1 MLDLLKQFFGFDRF
15 RPLQE
20 DIIANVLTGND
31 SLVIMPT
38 GGGKSLCYQLPA
50 LRLDGI
56 TLVVSPLIALMKDQ
70 VDGLKANGIKAEFIN
85 SALPYQDMVRIRGE
99 ALRGEVK
106 ILYVSPERLALE
118 GFQSLLRSL
127 NVCLV
132 AVDEAHCISEWGH
145 DFRPDYRSLG
155 ALRRSMPDVPFIAL
169 TATATY
175 RVRDDI
181 VTQLGL
187 TNPQRFVASF
197 NRANLNYEVRSKRN
211 FFGQLAELLESRR
224 NQSAIIYCFSR
235 KETEELAVDLR
246 GLGLMAK
253 PYHAGMDA
261 EARRRTQEEFIA
273 GEFPIVVAT
282 IAFGMGID
290 KPDVRLVV
298 HNSLPKSLE
307 GYYQETGRAGRD
319 GLPSDC
325 VLFYSYGDKSKQE
338 FFINRIEDD
347 IERQNANDKLTQVID
362 YCQLQA
368 CRRRYLLEYFGD
380 ETVSDGAS
388 PNDCQGCDI
397 CLLPREEFD
406 ATIIAQKI
414 LSAILKTGQRY
425 GITHIDAVLRG
436 GRSKRIRES
445 GHDSLSVFG
454 IAKEHTGDEIKELSA
469 LLMAEG
475 LIYRNSEEY
484 PTLGVTD
491 KGRQF
496 LKERQ
501 RLTLSRPKRAEQT
514 QRQRVDRAA
523 TLNNEL
529 FERLRSLRL
538 EIARELEVPAFVV
551 FNDATLNDMAQ
562 RVPRNREEFGRISG
576 VGSVKLQ
583 QFGDKF
589 LAEIEQFLRANPDP
603 IKEEPSPDSD
613 HSRASEKRAVRREG
627 STYSQTRELLNQG
640 MSASQVAH
648 RRGLS
653 VGTIVS
659 HVEMM
664 VANGIDVDLEPS
676 LPRTDRKVVIEAAF
690 DQAGGTEAKL
700 STVYENVGDD
710 ITYED
715 IRIVRAHLT
724 QSNGN
729 TH

>member
-1 MLDLLKQFFGFDRF
+1 MLDLLKQYFGYDRF

-50 LRLDGI
+50 LRLGGI

-99 ALRGEVK
+99 ALRGEIK

-118 GFQSLLRSL
+118 GFQSLLNSL
-127 NVCLV
+127 NVSLV

-145 DFRPDYRSLG
+145 DFRPDYRALG

-187 TNPQRFVASF
+187 QNPQRFVASF
-197 NRANLNYEVRSKRN
+197 NRANLNYEVRPKRN
-211 FFGQLAELLESRR
+211 SFGQLVELLESRR

-246 GLGLMAK
+246 QQGLTAK

-325 VLFYSYGDKSKQE
+325 VLFYSYGDKSRQE

-347 IERQNANDKLTQVID
+347 IERQKASDKLGQVIE
-362 YCQLQA
+362 YCQLQT
-368 CRRRYLLEYFGD
+368 CRRRYLLEYFDD
-380 ETVSDGAS
+380 ETVSNGAS
-388 PNDCQGCDI
+388 PNDCQGCDV
-397 CLLPREEFD
+397 CLMPREEFD
-406 ATIIAQKI
+406 ATIIAQQI
-414 LSAILKTGQRY
+414 LSAIVRTGQRY

-436 GRSKRIRES
+436 GRSKRIREA
-445 GHDSLSVFG
+445 GHDSLSVYG
-454 IAKEHTGDEIKELSA
+454 IAKDQSGDEIKELSA

-475 LIYRNSEEY
+475 LIYRNNEEY

-501 RLTLSRPKRAEQT
+501 RLTLSRPKRAEQP
-514 QRQRVDRAA
+514 QRYRVDRAA

-529 FERLRSLRL
+529 FECLRSLRL

-551 FNDATLNDMAQ
+551 FNDATLKDMAQ

-613 HSRASEKRAVRREG
+613 HSRASEKRAVSRQG

-653 VGTIVS
+653 MGTIVS

-664 VANGIDVDLEPS
+664 VSNGIDVDLEPS
-676 LPRTDRKVVIEAAF
+676 LPRTERMVVIEAAL
-690 DQAGGTEAKL
+690 DQAGGPEAKL

-724 QSNGN
+724 QSIGK